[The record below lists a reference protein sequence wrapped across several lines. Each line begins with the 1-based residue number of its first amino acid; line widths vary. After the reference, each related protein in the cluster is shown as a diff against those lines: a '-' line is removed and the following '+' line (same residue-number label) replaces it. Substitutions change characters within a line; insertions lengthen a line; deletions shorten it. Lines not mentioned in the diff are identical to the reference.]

1 MSGWLLGNSMPGRG
15 CLRPLPAV
23 LSHRLIYC
31 AALLLLVPGIWG
43 LLFLLNFALASPPE
57 MAPRQVHL
65 PAGSPGPDLN
75 APGAHQEPPGVP
87 AGPAGPGG
95 APLSGK
101 EVPDVPPRLTI
112 SLLGDILLGERIAQQ
127 AARYGPDYPWQA
139 VRPYLTGDH
148 FTVGNLECPISTRGL
163 RQKKQFTFRAPPA
176 LLDGMKRAGV
186 EAVTLA
192 NNHILDYWHPALLD
206 TLQHLEK
213 AGIDH
218 AGAGQNATAAGAL
231 LSKEIQGSKI
241 GVLAFSGV
249 VPAAAWVAGAKT
261 PGVAALWPWER
272 AVQRVARAA
281 GQVDILIV
289 SLHWGQEAK
298 TLPEKWQ
305 VQLAH
310 RLVDA
315 GADVVWGHHSHV
327 LQGVEV
333 YKGRPIIY
341 SAGNFLFTR
350 SRLPLAWRGA
360 IFQVDF
366 QGAQPVELRVI
377 PTVLGDGRVQPADSK
392 TARQIYQH
400 LEQVSRPWG
409 LKLSPDGRVQIPE

>member
-1 MSGWLLGNSMPGRG
+1 MSGWLLGLRMPERG
-15 CLRPLPAV
+15 SLIPFSAV
-23 LSHRLIYC
+23 LSHRMIGC
-31 AALLLLVPGIWG
+31 AVLLLLVFGIRG
-43 LLFLLNFALASPPE
+43 LLFAPTAALASPPE
-57 MAPRQVHL
+57 PASPQVHL

-75 APGAHQEPPGVP
+75 APAIQQEPPGVP

-95 APLSGK
+95 TPLPGK
-101 EVPDVPPRLTI
+101 EVPEEPPRLTI
-112 SLLGDILLGERIAQQ
+112 SLLGDILLGERIASQ

-148 FTVGNLECPISTRGL
+148 FTVGNLECPVSTRGV
-163 RQKKQFTFRAPPA
+163 RQQKQFTFRAPPA
-176 LLDGMKRAGV
+176 LLAGMKKAGV

-206 TLQHLEK
+206 TLQHLKK
-213 AGIDH
+213 AGLDY
-218 AGAGQNATAAGAL
+218 AGAGPHAAAAGEL
-231 LSKEIQGSKI
+231 LIKEVQGSQI

-249 VPAAAWVAGAKT
+249 VPAVSWVAGTKT

-272 AVQRVARAA
+272 TVQRVAQAA
-281 GQVDILIV
+281 RQVDILIV

-298 TLPEKWQ
+298 TVPEKWQ
-305 VQLAH
+305 VHLAH
-310 RLVDA
+310 RLVEA
-315 GADVVWGHHSHV
+315 GADVILGHHSHV

-333 YKGRPIIY
+333 YKGRPVIY

-366 QGAQPVELRVI
+366 KGDRPVELRVI
-377 PTVLGDGRVQPADSK
+377 PTVLGDGRVQLADSK

-409 LKLSPDGRVQIPE
+409 LKLAPDGRVQIPE